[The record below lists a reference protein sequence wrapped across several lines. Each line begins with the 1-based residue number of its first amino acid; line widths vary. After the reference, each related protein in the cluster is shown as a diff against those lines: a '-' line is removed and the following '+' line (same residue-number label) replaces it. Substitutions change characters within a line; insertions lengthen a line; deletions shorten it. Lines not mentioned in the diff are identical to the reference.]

1 MFPTFHFSGSSLI
14 IVSERRRFVFAR
26 MHTFLVERR
35 FLADSLLRVLILI
48 RHTADS
54 LYACNACVDTAA
66 AFIDTAA
73 AFAELRD
80 NY

>member
-1 MFPTFHFSGSSLI
+1 MP
-14 IVSERRRFVFAR
+14 VSERRRFVFAR

-35 FLADSLLRVLILI
+35 FLADSLLRALI

>member
-1 MFPTFHFSGSSLI
+1 MT
-14 IVSERRRFVFAR
+14 VSERRRFVFAR

-35 FLADSLLRVLILI
+35 FLADSLLRVLILICI